1 MAHLIEFRFTPLS
14 DKIQLKQDMSDPVT
28 KLIAD
33 YADVMK
39 YEESL
44 NSLHGYI
51 SSMFLDDLQKQ
62 LNQKYMGQY
71 EIYINISSTLANML
85 KLIKQQ
91 KWLNHPN

>member
-33 YADVMK
+33 YANIMV

-44 NSLHGYI
+44 NSLYGYI
-51 SSMFLDDLQKQ
+51 SSIYFNDLRHQLDKEY
-62 LNQKYMGQY
+62 KGQY
-71 EIYINISSTLANML
+71 KIYINATSTLKNML
-85 KLIKQQ
+85 KTIKQ
-91 KWLNHPN
+91 

>member
-1 MAHLIEFRFTPLS
+1 
-14 DKIQLKQDMSDPVT
+14 MSDPVT
-28 KLIAD
+28 KLIVD

-62 LNQKYMGQY
+62 LDQKYIGQY
-71 EIYINISSTLANML
+71 EIYINI
-85 KLIKQQ
+85 
-91 KWLNHPN
+91 

>member
-1 MAHLIEFRFTPLS
+1 MAHLIEFRFTPRS

-62 LNQKYMGQY
+62 LDQKYIGQY
-71 EIYINISSTLANML
+71 EIYINI
-85 KLIKQQ
+85 
-91 KWLNHPN
+91 